1 MQTEDGLEQLPL
13 DVQEEKPAK
22 SKKALLFWLH
32 GITFAL
38 GLGLLVLLI
47 WWIGY
52 KTILES
58 LAKVGWGFIAI
69 IALNVLRHF
78 LRAASMY
85 LAVPKEHRTFRYMNA
100 VAARF
105 GGEAVS
111 FLTFTGPFLGDATKA
126 VLLRKK
132 IPLTHSASA
141 VLIDNVLYY
150 VTVVLMI
157 IAGVIALVYLYGAN
171 SPTVS
176 DLLIAIVI
184 GAVIILVAL
193 LLAIW
198 FQIKPLSHLIGWL
211 DKRGWVPKK
220 VRKVEEGI
228 LRVETN
234 VFEFYRNRTRDFF
247 LLGGISSFVHFIS
260 VCEVY
265 LSLKLLGFESFWSTA
280 FIIESLTKVI
290 NVVFSFVPGTIG
302 VYEGG
307 NGFILLALGYTTAVG
322 VALALVRRGAI
333 LFSLFVGLA
342 ILLWRILDRGT
353 KTLAGPDEA

>member
-1 MQTEDGLEQLPL
+1 MQGEDRLEDNPQIESEP
-13 DVQEEKPAK
+13 EKRSR
-22 SKKALLFWLH
+22 SKKAMLFWFH
-32 GITFAL
+32 GITFFLGAAL
-38 GLGLLVLLI
+38 LFGVVY
-47 WWIGY
+47 WIGY
-52 KTILES
+52 KTILDS
-58 LAKVGWGFIAI
+58 LAHVGWGFVPI
-69 IALNVLRHF
+69 IALNVFRHF
-78 LRAASMY
+78 MRAASMY
-85 LAVPKEHRTFRYMNA
+85 LAVPKEHRNFKYRSA

-126 VLLRKK
+126 VLLKK
-132 IPLTHSASA
+132 NIPLSSGASA

-157 IAGVIALVYLYGAN
+157 IIGVIALVALYGSD
-171 SPTVS
+171 SPTTS
-176 DLLIAIVI
+176 NLLIAIVV
-184 GAVIILVAL
+184 GAVLILVAL

-198 FQIKPLSHLIGWL
+198 FQVKPLTHLIGML

-220 VRKVEEGI
+220 VRKIEDGI

-247 LLGGISSFVHFIS
+247 LLGGISTFVHFVS
-260 VCEVY
+260 VSEVY

-290 NVVFSFVPGTIG
+290 NVVFSFIPGTIG

-307 NGFILLALGYTTAVG
+307 NGVILLALGYTTADG

-342 ILLWRILDRGT
+342 ILLWRVLDRGK
-353 KTLAGPDEA
+353 KTLEAED

>member
-1 MQTEDGLEQLPL
+1 MQTDEALLQGE
-13 DVQEEKPAK
+13 PAIDDKRTPK
-22 SKKALLFWLH
+22 SKKLLMFWLH
-32 GITFAL
+32 VITFGL
-38 GLGLLVLLI
+38 GLGLLVLLV
-47 WWIGY
+47 WWIGW

-58 LAKVGWGFIAI
+58 LRQVGWGFVPI
-69 IALNVLRHF
+69 ILLNLFRHF
-78 LRAASMY
+78 LRSASMY
-85 LAVPKEHRTFRYMNA
+85 LAVPKEERNFKYRSA

-132 IPLTHSASA
+132 IPLAASASA

-157 IAGVIALVYLYGAN
+157 IAGVLALVYFYGSG
-171 SPTVS
+171 SPTMSRV
-176 DLLIAIVI
+176 LIAIVA
-184 GAVIILVAL
+184 GAALTLFAL

-198 FQIKPLSHLIGWL
+198 FQVKPLTHVIGVL
-211 DKRGWVPKK
+211 DRRGWVPKK
-220 VRKVEEGI
+220 VRKVEDGI

-234 VFEFYRNRTRDFF
+234 VFEFYRNRPRDFF
-247 LLGGISSFVHFIS
+247 LLGAISTFVHFVS

-265 LSLKLLGFESFWSTA
+265 LSLRLLGYESFWSVA

-290 NVVFSFVPGTIG
+290 NVVFGFIPGTIG

-307 NGFILLALGYTTAVG
+307 NGVILLALGYTTAVG
-322 VALALVRRGAI
+322 VSLALVRRGAI
-333 LFSLFVGLA
+333 IFSLFVGLV
-342 ILLWRILDRGT
+342 ILLWRVLDRGT
-353 KTLAGPDEA
+353 KTLAGDEA

>member
-1 MQTEDGLEQLPL
+1 MHTDEAVIAAEQKETPR
-13 DVQEEKPAK
+13 
-22 SKKALLFWLH
+22 SRKALLFWLH
-32 GITFAL
+32 GVTFVL
-38 GLGLLVLLI
+38 GLGLLVALV

-58 LAKVGWGFIAI
+58 LAQVGWGFVAI
-69 IALNVLRHF
+69 IALNVFRHF

-85 LAVPKEHRTFRYMNA
+85 LAVPKEARNFKYRSA

-126 VLLRKK
+126 MLLRKQ
-132 IPLTHSASA
+132 IPLAAGASA

-150 VTVVLMI
+150 VTVVMMI
-157 IAGVIALVYLYGAN
+157 IAGVIALVYFYGSN

-176 DLLIAIVI
+176 NMLVGIVI
-184 GAVIILVAL
+184 GAVIILIGL

-198 FQIKPLSHLIGWL
+198 FQVKPLTHLIGVL

-220 VRKVEEGI
+220 IRKIEDGI
-228 LRVETN
+228 LKVETN
-234 VFEFYRNRTRDFF
+234 VFEFFRNRTRDFF
-247 LLGGISSFVHFIS
+247 LLGAISTFVHFIS
-260 VCEVY
+260 VTEVY
-265 LSLKLLGFESFWSTA
+265 ISLKLLGYEAFWSTS
-280 FIIESLTKVI
+280 FIIESLTKVL

-307 NGFILLALGYTTAVG
+307 NGFILGSLGYEIRIG

-333 LFSLFVGLA
+333 IFSLFVGLV
-342 ILLWRILDRGT
+342 ILLWRALARGT
-353 KTLAGPDEA
+353 KTLAGDEA

>member
-1 MQTEDGLEQLPL
+1 MQSEDRLEDNPQIESEP
-13 DVQEEKPAK
+13 EKRSR
-22 SKKALLFWLH
+22 SKKAMLFWFH
-32 GITFAL
+32 GITFFLGAAL
-38 GLGLLVLLI
+38 LFGVVY
-47 WWIGY
+47 WIGY
-52 KTILES
+52 KTILDS
-58 LAKVGWGFIAI
+58 LAHVGWGFVPI
-69 IALNVLRHF
+69 IALNVFRHF
-78 LRAASMY
+78 MRAASMY
-85 LAVPKEHRTFRYMNA
+85 LAVPKEHRNFKYRSA

-126 VLLRKK
+126 VLLKK
-132 IPLTHSASA
+132 NIPLSSGASA

-157 IAGVIALVYLYGAN
+157 IIGVIALVALYGSD
-171 SPTVS
+171 SPTTS
-176 DLLIAIVI
+176 NLLIAIVV
-184 GAVIILVAL
+184 GAVLILVAL

-198 FQIKPLSHLIGWL
+198 FQVKPLTHLIGML

-220 VRKVEEGI
+220 IRKIEDGI

-247 LLGGISSFVHFIS
+247 LLGLISTFVHFVS
-260 VCEVY
+260 VSEVY

-290 NVVFSFVPGTIG
+290 NVVFSFIPGTIG

-307 NGFILLALGYTTAVG
+307 NGVILLALGYTTAVG

-342 ILLWRILDRGT
+342 ILLWRVLDRGK
-353 KTLAGPDEA
+353 KTLEAED